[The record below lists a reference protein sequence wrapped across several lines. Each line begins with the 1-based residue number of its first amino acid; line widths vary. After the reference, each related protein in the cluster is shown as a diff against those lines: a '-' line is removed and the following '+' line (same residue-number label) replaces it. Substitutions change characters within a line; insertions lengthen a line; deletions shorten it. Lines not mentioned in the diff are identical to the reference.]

1 MSGIMKSSLFFTK
14 KVGSYS
20 DGWGEVTGEDRT
32 WEQSYRDRWAHDK
45 IVRSTHGVNCT
56 GSCSWQ
62 VYVKDGI
69 VVWET
74 QETDYPPTPAGV
86 PNHEPR
92 GCPRGASYS
101 WYLYSASRVKHPL
114 IRAELKAAWEDARK
128 IMKPIEAWASIA
140 ENPQLRKSYTAARGL
155 GGMVRTTWDE
165 ALEIIASANLYTIK
179 KYGPDRISGFSPIPG
194 YSMVSYGAGTR
205 YLSLIGG
212 ALLSFYDWYCD
223 LLLLKPGVNRLT
235 FLSLRPGITRVTS
248 SFGVPTSR

>member
-140 ENPQLRKSYTAARGL
+140 ENPQLRKSYTAARGW

-223 LLLLKPGVNRLT
+223 LP
-235 FLSLRPGITRVTS
+235 PS
-248 SFGVPTSR
+248 SPQTWGEQTDVPESEAW

>member
-140 ENPQLRKSYTAARGL
+140 ETHS
-155 GGMVRTTWDE
+155 
-165 ALEIIASANLYTIK
+165 SANPT
-179 KYGPDRISGFSPIPG
+179 
-194 YSMVSYGAGTR
+194 
-205 YLSLIGG
+205 
-212 ALLSFYDWYCD
+212 
-223 LLLLKPGVNRLT
+223 
-235 FLSLRPGITRVTS
+235 LRRAVWAVWC
-248 SFGVPTSR
+248 VPLGMKL

>member
-128 IMKPIEAWASIA
+128 TMKPIEAWASIV

-155 GGMVRTTWDE
+155 GGMVRTTWD
-165 ALEIIASANLYTIK
+165 
-179 KYGPDRISGFSPIPG
+179 
-194 YSMVSYGAGTR
+194 
-205 YLSLIGG
+205 
-212 ALLSFYDWYCD
+212 
-223 LLLLKPGVNRLT
+223 
-235 FLSLRPGITRVTS
+235 
-248 SFGVPTSR
+248 

>member
-1 MSGIMKSSLFFTK
+1 MSGIMKSSLFFAK

-20 DGWGEVTGEDRT
+20 DGWGEVTAEDRT
-32 WEQSYRDRWAHDK
+32 WEQAYRDRWAHDK

-74 QETDYPPTPAGV
+74 QETDYPPTPPGV

-114 IRAELKAAWEDARK
+114 IRAELKAAWEEARK
-128 IMKPIEAWASIA
+128 TMKPIEAWASIV
-140 ENPQLRKSYTAARGL
+140 ENPEVRKSYTAARGL
-155 GGMVRTTWDE
+155 GGLVRTTWDE
-165 ALEIIASANLYTIK
+165 ALEIMN
-179 KYGPDRISGFSPIPG
+179 
-194 YSMVSYGAGTR
+194 M
-205 YLSLIGG
+205 
-212 ALLSFYDWYCD
+212 
-223 LLLLKPGVNRLT
+223 
-235 FLSLRPGITRVTS
+235 
-248 SFGVPTSR
+248 PTT

>member
-1 MSGIMKSSLFFTK
+1 MSGIMKSSLFFAK

-20 DGWGEVTGEDRT
+20 DGWGEVTAEDRT
-32 WEQSYRDRWAHDK
+32 WEQAYRDRWAHDK

-74 QETDYPPTPAGV
+74 QEIDYPPTPPGV

-114 IRAELKAAWEDARK
+114 IRAELKAAWEEARK
-128 IMKPIEAWASIA
+128 TMKPMEAWASIV
-140 ENPQLRKSYTAARGL
+140 ENPEVRKSYTAARGL
-155 GGMVRTTWDE
+155 GGLVRTT
-165 ALEIIASANLYTIK
+165 STI
-179 KYGPDRISGFSPIPG
+179 
-194 YSMVSYGAGTR
+194 GTATCR
-205 YLSLIGG
+205 R
-212 ALLSFYDWYCD
+212 
-223 LLLLKPGVNRLT
+223 LLLRLGANRPTFRNPKPGTTRAT
-235 FLSLRPGITRVTS
+235 SL
-248 SFGVPTSR
+248 FGVPTSQ

>member
-101 WYLYSASRVKHPL
+101 WYLYSASR
-114 IRAELKAAWEDARK
+114 
-128 IMKPIEAWASIA
+128 
-140 ENPQLRKSYTAARGL
+140 
-155 GGMVRTTWDE
+155 
-165 ALEIIASANLYTIK
+165 
-179 KYGPDRISGFSPIPG
+179 
-194 YSMVSYGAGTR
+194 
-205 YLSLIGG
+205 
-212 ALLSFYDWYCD
+212 
-223 LLLLKPGVNRLT
+223 
-235 FLSLRPGITRVTS
+235 
-248 SFGVPTSR
+248 

>member
-20 DGWGEVTGEDRT
+20 DGWGEVTGEART

-101 WYLYSASRVKHPL
+101 WYLYSASRVK
-114 IRAELKAAWEDARK
+114 
-128 IMKPIEAWASIA
+128 AS
-140 ENPQLRKSYTAARGL
+140 SH
-155 GGMVRTTWDE
+155 
-165 ALEIIASANLYTIK
+165 S
-179 KYGPDRISGFSPIPG
+179 
-194 YSMVSYGAGTR
+194 
-205 YLSLIGG
+205 
-212 ALLSFYDWYCD
+212 C
-223 LLLLKPGVNRLT
+223 
-235 FLSLRPGITRVTS
+235 
-248 SFGVPTSR
+248 